1 MNAIPKLLPKEKISK
16 QRIVRDLN
24 AMGVN
29 KGDHLSLGISFKSIG
44 FVSGGSETLIDA
56 LLETVGSEGTIMMN
70 TFTEF
75 FYPIEV
81 ELEMVDYVFDVELTC
96 VNTGIIPET
105 FRKRDDAVRSRHPAV
120 SVTAIG
126 RMAEFLTEGH
136 DETADAYLPFS
147 KLSEI
152 NGKYLAIGIGDRLVG
167 IRHQAQHLAGLLD
180 VVPWRRCVRYKD
192 RDGEIKIFTLKDR
205 GGCVK
210 RLPELVSHLRT
221 IGLVRDGKI
230 GMATA
235 VLVSAKESLA
245 VMAELLTQNPSI
257 NLCDSIWC
265 LWCRELESRLDLYD
279 KIERPTYFQKNIT
292 IRKFVGAMNG
302 FREKDN
308 RAVMR
313 FKLFVKK
320 NVLHRLQ

>member
-1 MNAIPKLLPKEKISK
+1 MNAISKSLPKEKISK

-29 KGDHLSLGISFKSIG
+29 KGDHLGLGISFKSIG
-44 FVSGGSETLIDA
+44 FVVGGPETLIDA
-56 LLETVGSEGTIMMN
+56 LLETVGPEGTIMMN

-75 FYPIEV
+75 FYPTEV
-81 ELEMVDYVFDVELTC
+81 ELEMVDYVFDVESTGA
-96 VNTGIIPET
+96 NTGIIPET
-105 FRKRDDAVRSRHPAV
+105 FRKRDDGVRSRHPTF
-120 SVTAIG
+120 SVAAIG
-126 RMAEFLTEGH
+126 KMAEFLTEGH

-167 IRHQAQHLAGLLD
+167 FRHQAQHLAGLLD
-180 VVPWRRCVRYKD
+180 VVPWRRCVRYKT
-192 RDGEIKIFTLKDR
+192 RGGEIKIFTLKDR

-210 RLPELVSHLRT
+210 RLSELVSHLRK

-230 GMATA
+230 GMASA

-245 VMAELLTQNPSI
+245 VMAELLIHNPSI
-257 NLCDSIWC
+257 NLCDSVWC
-265 LWCRELESRLDLYD
+265 LWCRELEGRLDLCD
-279 KIERPTYFQKNIT
+279 RIERPRYFQKNIA
-292 IRKFVGAMNG
+292 IRKLVGAMNR

-308 RAVMR
+308 RVVTR
-313 FKLFVKK
+313 FKLFVKE
-320 NVLHRLQ
+320 NIL

>member
-1 MNAIPKLLPKEKISK
+1 MNAISKPLPKEKISK

-29 KGDHLSLGISFKSIG
+29 KGDYLSLGISFKSIG
-44 FVSGGSETLIDA
+44 FVTGGPEKLIDA
-56 LLETVGSEGTIMMN
+56 LLETVGPEGTIMMN

-75 FYPIEV
+75 FYPTEV
-81 ELEMVDYVFDVELTC
+81 DLKMVDYVFDVESTS

-105 FRKRDDAVRSRHPAV
+105 FRKRNDAVRSRHPIV
-120 SVTAIG
+120 SVAAIG
-126 RMAEFLTEGH
+126 RMAEFLTEDH

-147 KLSEI
+147 KISEI
-152 NGKYLAIGIGDRLVG
+152 NGKYLAIGINDRLVG

-180 VVPWRRCVRYKD
+180 VVPWRRCVRYKA
-192 RDGEIKIFTLKDR
+192 RDGEIKIFTFKDR

-221 IGLVRDGKI
+221 IGLVKDDKI
-230 GMATA
+230 GMANA
-235 VLVSAKESLA
+235 VLVPAKKSLA

-257 NLCDSIWC
+257 NLCDSVWC

-279 KIERPTYFQKNIT
+279 RIERPRYFQKNIA
-292 IRKFVGAMNG
+292 IRKLVGAMNRV
-302 FREKDN
+302 REKDN
-308 RAVMR
+308 RAVTR
-313 FKLFVKK
+313 FKLFVKE
-320 NVLHRLQ
+320 NVLQRLR